1 MNAEA
6 PVTAQQGPETP
17 PGLIKGALRRTL
29 DNIRAGELGSW
40 PVIIGLIFIS
50 LFFNSKN
57 SNFLSGSNF
66 ANLITQMVPLAII
79 AIGVV
84 FVLLIAE
91 IDLSVAFVSGLAGAV
106 VIAEVTA
113 RHFHFSALVAIAIAL
128 AAGAL
133 YGLAQ
138 GSVIAYVG
146 VPSFVVTL
154 AGLLIAEGLVVKV
167 VGSSPIYINNTW
179 ILDLNNYRFTHAQG
193 WLVAFVVSALY
204 ALVVLMGVISRW
216 LSTQPPRRGGDTGYL
231 WYALAKVVAATVA
244 LFGIVAWANRA
255 RGGFGLPLCFVILLG
270 LYVFW
275 NFIASRTT
283 FGRHVYAVGGNAE
296 AARRSGINVS
306 RIKLIVFMI
315 SGLMAAAGGV
325 MSASRS
331 ISAVPGV
338 GGDPLLM
345 YAIAS
350 AVIGGTSL
358 FGGRGH
364 VKSAVLGALI
374 IQMIANGCDLV
385 GYSSATRF
393 IVTALILLGAVT
405 LDTVARKRQ
414 AAAGR

>member
-1 MNAEA
+1 MS
-6 PVTAQQGPETP
+6 
-17 PGLIKGALRRTL
+17 GAIRRTL
-29 DNIRAGELGSW
+29 GLIGGAIRRTLRFSGASAARVRENIRGGELGSW
-40 PVIIGLIFIS
+40 PIIIGLIVIS
-50 LFFNSKN
+50 AFFDYKN

-66 ANLITQMVPLAII
+66 GNLITQFVPLATI
-79 AIGVV
+79 ATGVV

-91 IDLSVAFVSGLAGAV
+91 IDLSVAFVSGFAGSV
-106 VIAEVTA
+106 VVAEVVT
-113 RHFHFSALVAIAIAL
+113 RHGHLSGLIAIPIAL

-133 YGLAQ
+133 YGLVQ
-138 GSVIAYVG
+138 GGFVAYVG

-154 AGLLIAEGLVVKV
+154 AGLLVAQGLVVKV
-167 VGSSPIYINNTW
+167 VGSSPIYINDHW
-179 ILDLNNYRFTHAQG
+179 VLDLSSYRFTHQTSWIIA
-193 WLVAFVVSALY
+193 
-204 ALVVLMGVISRW
+204 ALVSVLYLLVVANGIVRRRW
-216 LSTQPPRRGGDTGYL
+216 RGAETGNL
-231 WYALAKVVAATVA
+231 WYALVKVVAVA
-244 LFGIVAWANRA
+244 GGMFVVVAWVDRA
-255 RGGFGLPLCFVILLG
+255 RGGQGLPLAFVIMLA

-275 NFIASRTT
+275 TFIAMRTT
-283 FGRHVYAVGGNAE
+283 FGRHVYAVGGNDE
-296 AARRSGINVS
+296 AARRAGINVP

-315 SGLMAAAGGV
+315 AGMMAAFGGV

-331 ISAVPGV
+331 SSAVPGV

-364 VKSAVLGALI
+364 VRSAVLGALV

-393 IVTALILLGAVT
+393 ILTALILLGAVT
-405 LDTVARKRQ
+405 LDTVARRRQ

>member
-1 MNAEA
+1 
-6 PVTAQQGPETP
+6 V
-17 PGLIKGALRRTL
+17 
-29 DNIRAGELGSW
+29 
-40 PVIIGLIFIS
+40 
-50 LFFNSKN
+50 
-57 SNFLSGSNF
+57 
-66 ANLITQMVPLAII
+66 VPLATI
-79 AIGVV
+79 ATGVV

-91 IDLSVAFVSGLAGAV
+91 IDLSVAFVSGFAGSV
-106 VIAEVTA
+106 VVAEVVT
-113 RHFHFSALVAIAIAL
+113 RHGHLSGLVAIPIAL

-133 YGLAQ
+133 YGMAQ
-138 GSVIAYVG
+138 GAIVAYVG

-154 AGLLIAEGLVVKV
+154 GGLLVAEGLVVKV
-167 VGSSPIYINNTW
+167 VGSSPIYINDKW
-179 ILDLNNYRFTHAQG
+179 VLDISNYRFTQSTSWIIAI
-193 WLVAFVVSALY
+193 VVSVLY
-204 ALVVLMGVISRW
+204 ALAVLSGKVRR
-216 LSTQPPRRGGDTGYL
+216 RRGGETGSL
-231 WYALAKVVAATVA
+231 WHAVAKVAAVSVAMFA
-244 LFGIVAWANRA
+244 IVGWVNRA
-255 RGGFGLPLCFVILLG
+255 RGGLGLPLAFVIMLM

-275 NFIASRTT
+275 NFIAMRTT
-283 FGRHVYAVGGNAE
+283 FGRHVYAVGGNDE
-296 AARRSGINVS
+296 AARRAGINVP
-306 RIKLIVFMI
+306 RIRLIVFMI
-315 SGLMAAAGGV
+315 AGMMAAFGGV

-364 VKSAVLGALI
+364 VRSAVLGALV

-393 IVTALILLGAVT
+393 ILTALILLGAVA

>member
-1 MNAEA
+1 M
-6 PVTAQQGPETP
+6 PEIR
-17 PGLIKGALRRTL
+17 GLVKGAIRRTL
-29 DNIRAGELGSW
+29 VNIRAGELGSW

-50 LFFNSKN
+50 VFFDYKN

-66 ANLITQMVPLAII
+66 GNLITQVVPLATI
-79 AIGVV
+79 ATGVV

-91 IDLSVAFVSGLAGAV
+91 IDLSVAFVSGFAGSV
-106 VIAEVTA
+106 VVAEVVT
-113 RHFHFSALVAIAIAL
+113 RHGHLSGLIAIPIAL

-133 YGLAQ
+133 YGMAQ
-138 GSVIAYVG
+138 GAIVAYVG

-154 AGLLIAEGLVVKV
+154 GGLLVAEGLVVKV
-167 VGSSPIYINNTW
+167 VGSSPIYINDKW
-179 ILDLNNYRFTHAQG
+179 VLDISNYRFTQSTSWIIAI
-193 WLVAFVVSALY
+193 VVSVLY
-204 ALVVLMGVISRW
+204 ALAVLSGKVRR
-216 LSTQPPRRGGDTGYL
+216 RRGGETGSL
-231 WYALAKVVAATVA
+231 WHAVAKVAAVSVAMFA
-244 LFGIVAWANRA
+244 IVGWVNRA
-255 RGGFGLPLCFVILLG
+255 RGGLGLPLAFVIMLM

-275 NFIASRTT
+275 NFIAMRTT
-283 FGRHVYAVGGNAE
+283 FGRHVYAVGGNDE
-296 AARRSGINVS
+296 AARRAGINVP
-306 RIKLIVFMI
+306 RIRLIVFMI
-315 SGLMAAAGGV
+315 AGMMAAFGGV

-364 VKSAVLGALI
+364 VRSAVLGALV

-393 IVTALILLGAVT
+393 ILTALILLGAVA

>member
-1 MNAEA
+1 MSSAA
-6 PVTAQQGPETP
+6 PATAPKVPKPSEIR
-17 PGLIKGALRRTL
+17 GLLAGAVQRTIG
-29 DNIRAGELGSW
+29 NIRAGELGSW
-40 PVIIGLIFIS
+40 PVIIGLIIIS
-50 LFFNSKN
+50 AFFNYKN
-57 SNFLSGSNF
+57 SNFLSGSNIG
-66 ANLITQMVPLAII
+66 NLITQIAPLATI
-79 AIGVV
+79 AMGVV

-91 IDLSVAFVSGLAGAV
+91 IDLSVAFVSGFAGSV
-106 VIAEVTA
+106 VVAEVVT
-113 RHFHFSALVAIAIAL
+113 RHGHLSGLIAIPIAI

-133 YGLAQ
+133 YGLVQ
-138 GSVIAYVG
+138 GGIVAYVG

-154 AGLLIAEGLVVKV
+154 GGLLVAEGLVVKI
-167 VGSSPIYINNTW
+167 VGSSPIYINDKW
-179 ILDLNNYRFTHAQG
+179 VLDLSNYRFTHSTSWIIAI
-193 WLVAFVVSALY
+193 VVSALY
-204 ALVVLMGVISRW
+204 AIAVLGGVVRR
-216 LSTQPPRRGGDTGYL
+216 RRGEPRNL
-231 WYALAKVVAATVA
+231 WYPLAKVATVTVA
-244 LFGIVAWANRA
+244 MVAIVAWVSRA
-255 RGGFGLPLCFVILLG
+255 RGGLGLPLAFVIMLV

-275 NFIASRTT
+275 SFIATRTT

-296 AARRSGINVS
+296 AARRAGINVP
-306 RIKLIVFMI
+306 RIRLFVFMI
-315 SGLMAAAGGV
+315 SGMMAALGGV

-358 FGGRGH
+358 FGGRGY

-393 IVTALILLGAVT
+393 ILTALILLGAVT
-405 LDTVARKRQ
+405 LDTVARRRQ

>member
-1 MNAEA
+1 MSGEA
-6 PVTAQQGPETP
+6 PATAQKGPEMP
-17 PGLIKGALRRTL
+17 EIRGLVKGAIRRTL
-29 DNIRAGELGSW
+29 VNIRAGELGSW

-50 LFFNSKN
+50 VFFDYKN

-66 ANLITQMVPLAII
+66 GNLITQVVPLATI
-79 AIGVV
+79 ATGVV

-91 IDLSVAFVSGLAGAV
+91 IDLSVAFVSGFAGSV
-106 VIAEVTA
+106 VVAEVVT
-113 RHFHFSALVAIAIAL
+113 RHGHLSGLIAIPIAL

-133 YGLAQ
+133 YGMAQ
-138 GSVIAYVG
+138 GAIVAYVG
-146 VPSFVVTL
+146 VPSLVVTL
-154 AGLLIAEGLVVKV
+154 GGLLVAEGLVVKV
-167 VGSSPIYINNTW
+167 VGSSPIYINDKW
-179 ILDLNNYRFTHAQG
+179 VLDISNYRFTQSTSWIIAI
-193 WLVAFVVSALY
+193 VVSVLY
-204 ALVVLMGVISRW
+204 ALAVLSGKVRR
-216 LSTQPPRRGGDTGYL
+216 RRGGETGSL
-231 WYALAKVVAATVA
+231 WHAVAKVAAVSVAMFA
-244 LFGIVAWANRA
+244 IVGWVNRA
-255 RGGFGLPLCFVILLG
+255 RGGLGLPLAFVIMLM

-275 NFIASRTT
+275 NFIAMRTT
-283 FGRHVYAVGGNAE
+283 FGRHVYAVGGNDE
-296 AARRSGINVS
+296 AARRAGINVP
-306 RIKLIVFMI
+306 RIRLIVFMI
-315 SGLMAAAGGV
+315 AGMMAAFGGV

-364 VKSAVLGALI
+364 VRSAVLGALV

-393 IVTALILLGAVT
+393 ILTALILLGAVA

>member
-1 MNAEA
+1 MSGEA
-6 PVTAQQGPETP
+6 PATAQKGPEMP
-17 PGLIKGALRRTL
+17 EIRGLVKGAIRRTL
-29 DNIRAGELGSW
+29 VNIRAGELGSW

-50 LFFNSKN
+50 VFFDYKN

-66 ANLITQMVPLAII
+66 GNLITQVVPLATI
-79 AIGVV
+79 ATGVV

-91 IDLSVAFVSGLAGAV
+91 IDLSVAFVSGFAGSV
-106 VIAEVTA
+106 VVAEVVT
-113 RHFHFSALVAIAIAL
+113 RHGHLSGLIAIPIAL

-133 YGLAQ
+133 YGMAQ
-138 GSVIAYVG
+138 GAIVAYVG

-154 AGLLIAEGLVVKV
+154 GGLLVAEGLVVKV
-167 VGSSPIYINNTW
+167 VGSSPIYINDKW
-179 ILDLNNYRFTHAQG
+179 VLDISNYRFTQSTSWIIAI
-193 WLVAFVVSALY
+193 VVSVLY
-204 ALVVLMGVISRW
+204 ALAVLSGKVRR
-216 LSTQPPRRGGDTGYL
+216 RRGGETGSL
-231 WYALAKVVAATVA
+231 WHAVAKVAAVAVA
-244 LFGIVAWANRA
+244 MFAIVGWVNRA
-255 RGGFGLPLCFVILLG
+255 RGGLGLPLAFVIMLM

-275 NFIASRTT
+275 NFIAMRTT
-283 FGRHVYAVGGNAE
+283 FGRHVYAVGGNDE
-296 AARRSGINVS
+296 AARRAGINVP
-306 RIKLIVFMI
+306 RIRLIVFMI
-315 SGLMAAAGGV
+315 AGMMAAFGGV

-364 VKSAVLGALI
+364 VRSAVLGALV

-393 IVTALILLGAVT
+393 ILTALILLGAVA

>member
-1 MNAEA
+1 MSGEA
-6 PVTAQQGPETP
+6 PATAQKGPEMP
-17 PGLIKGALRRTL
+17 EIRGLVKGAIRRTL
-29 DNIRAGELGSW
+29 VNIRAGELGSW

-50 LFFNSKN
+50 VFFDYKN

-66 ANLITQMVPLAII
+66 GNLITQVVPLATI
-79 AIGVV
+79 ATGVV

-91 IDLSVAFVSGLAGAV
+91 IDLSVAFVSGFAGSV
-106 VIAEVTA
+106 VVAEVVT
-113 RHFHFSALVAIAIAL
+113 RHGHLSGLIAIPIAL

-133 YGLAQ
+133 YGMAQ
-138 GSVIAYVG
+138 GAIVAYVG

-154 AGLLIAEGLVVKV
+154 GGLLVAEGLVVKV
-167 VGSSPIYINNTW
+167 VGSSPIYINDKW
-179 ILDLNNYRFTHAQG
+179 VLDISNYRFTQSTSWIIAI
-193 WLVAFVVSALY
+193 VVSVLY
-204 ALVVLMGVISRW
+204 ALAVLSGKVRR
-216 LSTQPPRRGGDTGYL
+216 RRGGETGSL
-231 WYALAKVVAATVA
+231 WHAVAKVAAVSVAMFA
-244 LFGIVAWANRA
+244 IVGWVNRA
-255 RGGFGLPLCFVILLG
+255 RGGLGLPLAFVIMLM

-275 NFIASRTT
+275 NFIAMRTT
-283 FGRHVYAVGGNAE
+283 FGRHVYAVGGNDE
-296 AARRSGINVS
+296 AARRAGINVP
-306 RIKLIVFMI
+306 RIRLIVFMI
-315 SGLMAAAGGV
+315 AGMMAAFGGV

-364 VKSAVLGALI
+364 VRSAVLGALV

-393 IVTALILLGAVT
+393 ILTALILLGAVA

>member
-1 MNAEA
+1 MNDKAPAPAQTDPEIAEIREFA
-6 PVTAQQGPETP
+6 T
-17 PGLIKGALRRTL
+17 GAIRRTIE
-29 DNIRAGELGSW
+29 NVRAGELGSW

-50 LFFNSKN
+50 AFFDYKN
-57 SNFLSGSNF
+57 SNFLSGSNLG
-66 ANLITQMVPLAII
+66 NLITQFVPLATI
-79 AIGVV
+79 AMGVV

-91 IDLSVAFVSGLAGAV
+91 IDLSVAFVSGFAGSV
-106 VIAEVTA
+106 VVAEIVS
-113 RHFHFSALVAIAIAL
+113 RHGHFSGLVAIPIAL

-133 YGLAQ
+133 YGMVQ
-138 GSVIAYVG
+138 GGIVAYVG

-154 AGLLIAEGLVVKV
+154 GGLLVAEGLVVKV
-167 VGSSPIYINNTW
+167 VGSSPIYVNDKW
-179 ILDLNNYRFTHAQG
+179 VLDLSNYRFAHSTSWIIAI
-193 WLVAFVVSALY
+193 VVSVLY
-204 ALVVLMGVISRW
+204 ALAVSGGLVIR
-216 LSTQPPRRGGDTGYL
+216 RRGGETRKL
-231 WYALAKVVAATVA
+231 WYPLVKIAAVSVGMFA
-244 LFGIVAWANRA
+244 IVAWVNRA
-255 RGGFGLPLCFVILLG
+255 RGGLGLPLAFVSLLV
-270 LYVFW
+270 LYIFW
-275 NFIASRTT
+275 DFIAKRTT
-283 FGRHVYAVGGNAE
+283 FGRHVYAVGGNDE
-296 AARRSGINVS
+296 AARRAGINVP
-306 RIKLIVFMI
+306 RIRLFVFMI
-315 SGLMAAAGGV
+315 SGVMAALGGV

-331 ISAVPGV
+331 FSAVPGV

-393 IVTALILLGAVT
+393 IVTALILLAAVT

>member
-1 MNAEA
+1 MSGEA
-6 PVTAQQGPETP
+6 PATAQKGPEMP
-17 PGLIKGALRRTL
+17 EIRGLVKGAIRRTL
-29 DNIRAGELGSW
+29 VNIRAGELGSW

-50 LFFNSKN
+50 VFFDYKN

-66 ANLITQMVPLAII
+66 GNLITQVVPLATI
-79 AIGVV
+79 ATGVV

-91 IDLSVAFVSGLAGAV
+91 IDLSVAFVSGFAGSV
-106 VIAEVTA
+106 VVAEVVT
-113 RHFHFSALVAIAIAL
+113 RHGHLSGLIAIPIAL

-133 YGLAQ
+133 YGMAQ
-138 GSVIAYVG
+138 GAIVAYVG

-154 AGLLIAEGLVVKV
+154 GGLLVAEGLVVKV
-167 VGSSPIYINNTW
+167 VGSSPIYINDKW
-179 ILDLNNYRFTHAQG
+179 VLDISNYRFTQSTSWIIAI
-193 WLVAFVVSALY
+193 VVSVLY
-204 ALVVLMGVISRW
+204 ALAVLSGKVRR
-216 LSTQPPRRGGDTGYL
+216 RRGGETGSL
-231 WYALAKVVAATVA
+231 WHAVAKVAAVSVAMFA
-244 LFGIVAWANRA
+244 LVGWVNRA
-255 RGGFGLPLCFVILLG
+255 RGGLGLPLAFVIMLM

-275 NFIASRTT
+275 NFIAMRTT
-283 FGRHVYAVGGNAE
+283 FGRHVYAVGGNDE
-296 AARRSGINVS
+296 AARRAGINVP
-306 RIKLIVFMI
+306 RIRLIVFMI
-315 SGLMAAAGGV
+315 AGMMAAFGGV

-364 VKSAVLGALI
+364 VRSAVLGALV

-393 IVTALILLGAVT
+393 ILTALILLGAVA

>member
-1 MNAEA
+1 MSGAA
-6 PVTAQQGPETP
+6 PATAQKGPETP
-17 PGLIKGALRRTL
+17 EARGLVKGAVHRTL
-29 DNIRAGELGSW
+29 ENIRAGELGSW
-40 PVIIGLIFIS
+40 PVIIGLIIIAA
-50 LFFNSKN
+50 FFDSKN

-66 ANLITQMVPLAII
+66 ANLITQVVPLATI
-79 AIGVV
+79 ATGVV

-91 IDLSVAFVSGLAGAV
+91 IDLSVAFVSGFAGSV
-106 VIAEVTA
+106 VVAELVT
-113 RHFHFSALVAIAIAL
+113 RHGHLSGLIAIPLAL

-133 YGLAQ
+133 YGMVQ
-138 GSVIAYVG
+138 GGFVAYVG
-146 VPSFVVTL
+146 VPSFVATL
-154 AGLLIAEGLVVKV
+154 AGLLVAEGLVVKV
-167 VGSSPIYINNTW
+167 VGSSPIYINDKW
-179 ILDLNNYRFTHAQG
+179 VLDLSSYRFTHGTSWIIA
-193 WLVAFVVSALY
+193 AVVSILY
-204 ALVVLMGVISRW
+204 LLVVVNGLVMRR
-216 LSTQPPRRGGDTGYL
+216 RRGAETGNL
-231 WYALAKVVAATVA
+231 WYALVKVAAVA
-244 LFGIVAWANRA
+244 GAMFVLVAWVNRA
-255 RGGFGLPLCFVILLG
+255 RGGLGLPLAFVSMLV

-275 NFIASRTT
+275 TFIAMRTT
-283 FGRHVYAVGGNAE
+283 FGRHVYAVGGNDE
-296 AARRSGINVS
+296 AARRAGINVS
-306 RIKLIVFMI
+306 RIRLTVFMI
-315 SGLMAAAGGV
+315 SGMMAALGGV

-364 VKSAVLGALI
+364 VRSAVLGALV

-405 LDTVARKRQ
+405 LDTIARKRQ

>member
-1 MNAEA
+1 MSGEA
-6 PVTAQQGPETP
+6 PATAQKGPEMP
-17 PGLIKGALRRTL
+17 EIRGLVKGAIRRTL
-29 DNIRAGELGSW
+29 VNIRAGELGSW

-50 LFFNSKN
+50 VFFDYKN

-66 ANLITQMVPLAII
+66 GNLITQVVPLATI
-79 AIGVV
+79 ATGVV

-91 IDLSVAFVSGLAGAV
+91 IDLSVAFVSGFAGSV
-106 VIAEVTA
+106 VVAEVVT
-113 RHFHFSALVAIAIAL
+113 RHGHLSGLIAIPIAL

-133 YGLAQ
+133 YGMAQ
-138 GSVIAYVG
+138 GAIVAYVG

-154 AGLLIAEGLVVKV
+154 GGLLVAEGLVVKV
-167 VGSSPIYINNTW
+167 VGSSPIYINDKW
-179 ILDLNNYRFTHAQG
+179 VLDISNYRFTQSTSWIIAI
-193 WLVAFVVSALY
+193 VVSVLY
-204 ALVVLMGVISRW
+204 ALAVLSVKVRR
-216 LSTQPPRRGGDTGYL
+216 RRGGETGSL
-231 WYALAKVVAATVA
+231 WHAVAKVAAVSVAMFA
-244 LFGIVAWANRA
+244 IVGWVNRA
-255 RGGFGLPLCFVILLG
+255 RGGLGLPLAFVIMLM

-275 NFIASRTT
+275 NFIAMRTT
-283 FGRHVYAVGGNAE
+283 FGRHVYAVGGNDE
-296 AARRSGINVS
+296 AARRAGINVP
-306 RIKLIVFMI
+306 RIRLIVFMI
-315 SGLMAAAGGV
+315 AGMMAAFGGV

-364 VKSAVLGALI
+364 VRSAVLGALV

-393 IVTALILLGAVT
+393 ILTALILLGAVA